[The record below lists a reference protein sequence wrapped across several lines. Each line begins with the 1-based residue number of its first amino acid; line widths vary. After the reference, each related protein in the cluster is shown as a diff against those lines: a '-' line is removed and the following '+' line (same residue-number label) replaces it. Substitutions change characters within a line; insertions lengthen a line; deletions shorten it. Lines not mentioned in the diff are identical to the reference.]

1 MAVARHS
8 LRTALRR
15 NRIGIAALTLLMLAG
30 CAGTPE
36 FAEVEVQV
44 EPPGGVEL
52 AQDAEL
58 RVWLSDAGGTL
69 AETRATPSGAGP
81 WPAALRFDQRT
92 LEAASAPRL
101 AAELRQQGRIT
112 HITPEPS
119 EMPASGRGPVSLPLE
134 PRP

>member
-1 MAVARHS
+1 MAVARNS
-8 LRTALRR
+8 LLSAMRR
-15 NRIGIAALTLLMLAG
+15 QRIAITALTLLILAG

-36 FAEVEVQV
+36 FAELDVQV
-44 EPPGGVEL
+44 EPPSGVEL

-69 AETRATPSGAGP
+69 AETRAKPSGAGP
-81 WPAALRFDQRT
+81 WPAALRFDRRT

-112 HITPEPS
+112 HITPEPV
-119 EMPASGRGPVSLPLE
+119 EMPSGGRGPVSLPLE

>member
-1 MAVARHS
+1 MVVARNS
-8 LRTALRR
+8 LLSAVRHH
-15 NRIGIAALTLLMLAG
+15 RIGIAALTLLMLAG

-36 FAEVEVQV
+36 FADLDVQV

-81 WPAALRFDQRT
+81 WPAALRFDRRT
-92 LEAASAPRL
+92 LEAASSPRL

-112 HITPEPS
+112 HITPKPA
-119 EMPASGRGPVSLPLE
+119 EMPAGGRGPVSLPLE